1 MAINGEFSIFR
12 FSLSSNTETLISDK
26 IEFNGDAVLPDGR
39 SQIQHVLPVFSI
51 PAQENE
57 TPDSNN
63 PNSLDETGLAFVGLE
78 ITGYFIGNESVSP
91 LAIRFIRNWMKA
103 DKKLTIDFE
112 FGRFGFRNNKNNE
125 FDIVPSATSGYVLE
139 HFDCDLDYTTGNRFP
154 FTIKLRFDGDI
165 AGLGS
170 LA

>member
-26 IEFNGDAVLPDGR
+26 VEFNGDSVTPDAR
-39 SQIQHVLPVFSI
+39 SMIQHVLPVFSI

-78 ITGYFIGNESVSP
+78 ITGYFLGNDSVSP
-91 LAIRFIRNWMKA
+91 LAIRSIRNWMKT
-103 DKKLTIDFE
+103 DKKLATDFE

-125 FDIVPSATSGYVLE
+125 FDLVPSASSGYMIE
-139 HFDCDLDYTTGNRFP
+139 HFECDFDYETGNRFP
-154 FTIKLRFDGDI
+154 FTIKLRFNGDI
-165 AGLGS
+165 TDLNS
-170 LA
+170 T